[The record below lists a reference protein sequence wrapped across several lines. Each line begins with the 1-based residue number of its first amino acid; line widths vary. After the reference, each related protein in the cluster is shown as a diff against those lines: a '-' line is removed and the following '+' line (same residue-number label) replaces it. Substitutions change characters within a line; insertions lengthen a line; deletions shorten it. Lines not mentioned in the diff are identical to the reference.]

1 MGNAIP
7 IPLRPP
13 VPSGKTRICVA
24 GFGFSHHTSRAQK
37 LASVIATRYPD
48 QYETWFYFSTFGFN
62 DCLKVILQE
71 LPDEQ
76 KSQPGTKD
84 KGKTIG
90 EHTSSP
96 FVWFETGGTLAA
108 DGETVEGKTM
118 ITKGGRDMF
127 CEWAG
132 QEFPKD
138 EAIQALSSLEAPPF
152 SEAFWFN
159 NATPGGTWSEATK
172 ANL

>member
-13 VPSGKTRICVA
+13 APDGKTRICVA
-24 GFGFSHHTSRAQK
+24 GFGISNKTARDQK
-37 LASVIATRYPD
+37 LASAIAASYPE
-48 QYETWFYFSTFGFN
+48 QYRYETWFYFSTFGFY

-84 KGKTIG
+84 NGKTIG
-90 EHTSSP
+90 EHRSVP
-96 FVWFETGGTLAA
+96 FVWFETGGPSAA
-108 DGETVEGKTM
+108 SGETVEGKTM
-118 ITKGGRDMF
+118 IAKGGRDMF

-138 EAIQALSSLEAPPF
+138 EAIQALISLEA
-152 SEAFWFN
+152 
-159 NATPGGTWSEATK
+159 
-172 ANL
+172 